1 MIKYDYIAED
11 EKSPEVNIKGRSPPG
26 ESDSENNIQPVA
38 RKKITFNFGRIEEE
52 VKTDKLSNMSHSL
65 NKSRKSENHEEYIAN
80 QEDNNFLNDSA
91 DSSHDTSFRQEKQV
105 IRDEDEK
112 ILGKFL
118 KISHLI
124 GENKIKHKEEK
135 KKNPGINLNMG
146 PQVVESDDD
155 DNLEKIVKE
164 IDKNPIPENSYYFI
178 DGDQIKYRAHVKS
191 KKRKK
196 NKLAGLQDLKI
207 GNNTR
212 EILIQGQD
220 DEDLSEDDI
229 PGCVMEDNSNVN
241 AHMDL
246 DDIYTRMKQ

>member
-11 EKSPEVNIKGRSPPG
+11 EKSPEINIKNRSPPG

-38 RKKITFNFGRIEEE
+38 RKKITFNLHQIEEE
-52 VKTDKLSNMSHSL
+52 VKTDKLSNKSHSL
-65 NKSRKSENHEEYIAN
+65 NKSRKSENHEEYIPN
-80 QEDNNFLNDSA
+80 QEDNNFLNNYS

-164 IDKNPIPENSYYFI
+164 IDKNPIPENTSYFI
-178 DGDQIKYRAHVKS
+178 DGDQIKYRAHAKS

-207 GNNTR
+207 GNNNR
-212 EILIQGQD
+212 EILIKGQE
-220 DEDLSEDDI
+220 DEDFSEDDI
-229 PGCVMEDNSNVN
+229 PGMEDNSNTN
-241 AHMDL
+241 GHMDL
-246 DDIYTRMKQ
+246 DDIYTKMKH